1 MAEKGIRVTLA
12 ACAAILLAACTG
24 GAHQSSSGG
33 TTGSAQYTMGGTV
46 SGLSGSGLVLASNT
60 GETLPVA
67 ADGSFTFKT
76 TFPTGNPYYV
86 LVLAQPSAPSQTC
99 LASNGAGTVE
109 NASITGIKVVCT
121 NKTAATDVI
130 GGMVVGVTGSG
141 LILQNNGTDNLA
153 VAADGNFKFPAALP
167 SGSQYDV
174 TVLSPPVNPYEDCV
188 VLNGKGTTTDSDI
201 ANIAV
206 ACTVNIS
213 PTHTIGGTVSGVS
226 GTLVLQDNGRDDLTV
241 TADGPFKFP
250 LAIPSGGSYD
260 VTTKSANGAQSQA
273 CTFTN
278 ATGMVGDSDIT
289 NVTIVCMANAALRAA
304 VSGLSGTGLVLQNTI
319 NGDSLAVA
327 ANGTATFSAGIGSG
341 GAYNVVVA
349 SQPTTPS
356 QTCVVANGTGTGV
369 SGTPV
374 TVACTTNT
382 YTVGGVVT
390 GLPDPSSGA
399 TLNLVLQNVGGDTV
413 TIAPTANSPV
423 SFNFATPI
431 ASGSAYAVTV
441 VSQPGSDTSFGTAGV
456 VQTSTVCVVAAGT
469 GTGTVTNGNV
479 SGIVVNCVRPL
490 GFAYV
495 TNSGDNTISPYIIDS
510 DTGALLPSGPP
521 VSAGTAPSSLAV
533 TDAYDKLY
541 ASNSG
546 SNDLSGYAIDPNTG
560 ALTTLAGSPF
570 PLGLNA
576 PSSLAIY
583 DAVDPG
589 LYVTNAG
596 NGTISGFDIIN
607 APTSFP
613 AITNSPF
620 AARAGATA
628 GLFFFGGAG
637 LNQIYYYLETDA
649 ANDTLSAWAVDPE
662 TGALT
667 LAPNSPAATE
677 TTPDSVAAIQTFS
690 PALGALVDSV
700 YVANSGTNTI
710 STYSMNTQNGALT
723 LQGAFNTAAGLRSVL
738 MDGTYLLATTSQGV
752 QAYKADSAGALTPVS
767 NTPFAAGAGPGPLAA
782 LYNYVY
788 VVNTADQSVSVFTQD
803 SASGALTPVTGT
815 AVATGRAPSSIVV
828 VFRPD
833 FGAG

>member
-1 MAEKGIRVTLA
+1 MAEKGIRGTLA

-33 TTGSAQYTMGGTV
+33 TTGSAQYNVGGTV

-153 VAADGNFKFPAALP
+153 VAADGSFKFPTALP

-213 PTHTIGGTVSGVS
+213 PTHTIGGTITGVS

-278 ATGMVGDSDIT
+278 ATGMVGDSDIA

-356 QTCVVANGTGTGV
+356 QTCVVANGSGTGV

-374 TVACTTNT
+374 TVTCTTNS

-441 VSQPGSDTSFGTAGV
+441 VSQPGSDTSSGTAGV

-479 SGIVVNCVRPL
+479 TGIVVNCVRPL

-495 TNSGDNTISPYIIDS
+495 TNSGDNTISPFIIDS

-546 SNDLSGYAIDPNTG
+546 SNDLSGYTIDPNTG
-560 ALTTLAGSPF
+560 ALTALAGSPF
-570 PLGLNA
+570 TLGLNA

-596 NGTISGFDIIN
+596 NGTISGFDLIN

-637 LNQIYYYLETDA
+637 LNQISYYLETDA
-649 ANDTLSAWAVDPE
+649 ANDTVSAWAVDPE
-662 TGALT
+662 TGPSHWPRTVRQRLKRRPT
-667 LAPNSPAATE
+667 RWPLSRPSHPRSGHWSTRFTWPIQAPT
-677 TTPDSVAAIQTFS
+677 
-690 PALGALVDSV
+690 
-700 YVANSGTNTI
+700 
-710 STYSMNTQNGALT
+710 
-723 LQGAFNTAAGLRSVL
+723 RS
-738 MDGTYLLATTSQGV
+738 
-752 QAYKADSAGALTPVS
+752 
-767 NTPFAAGAGPGPLAA
+767 
-782 LYNYVY
+782 
-788 VVNTADQSVSVFTQD
+788 
-803 SASGALTPVTGT
+803 
-815 AVATGRAPSSIVV
+815 
-828 VFRPD
+828 RPIP
-833 FGAG
+833 